1 MPAAGQWVNAM
12 GDEEK
17 SIVETITEDIAE
29 AAKAVLAEIKSVATE
44 VTEAVESAAALC
56 DEESSPKDGAPET
69 GKSSDETR

>member
-1 MPAAGQWVNAM
+1 M

-56 DEESSPKDGAPET
+56 DEESAPKDGAPET

>member
-1 MPAAGQWVNAM
+1 M
-12 GDEEK
+12 GDEK

-44 VTEAVESAAALC
+44 MTEAVESTAALC
-56 DEESSPKDGAPET
+56 DEEAAPKDGTAET